1 MRKEEQIK
9 DMIEEFMHMRED
21 SRRID
26 PTWWQISYFSG
37 AIKALRWVLEIES
50 IAEPERAIVKEE

>member
-9 DMIEEFMHMRED
+9 DMIKEFIDMRED
-21 SRRID
+21 SRRIN
-26 PTWWQISYFSG
+26 PTWWQINYFNG

-50 IAEPERAIVKEE
+50 IAEPERAIAKEE